1 MKITLPRMIA
11 FAGLPLLCAAC
22 GASDPSKELLSARDA
37 NTKLQQSDAAQLNPA
52 GARDAQDA
60 LTAAEAAHK
69 DSAGSDKEKT
79 AAYIAQRK
87 SELAV
92 AQAEEARAHQDRD
105 KADQAYQAQLEQQL
119 SSSRQEM
126 QQLQAQQEKA
136 QKEQVAWRK
145 KGENLV
151 VTLSGVLFDT
161 GGHTL
166 SPDAKKRLDVVA
178 HALKDNPTR
187 AVTIAGYTDNQGR
200 SETNRTLS
208 QKRADAVRAYLEKQ
222 GVPAT
227 RLASEGRGDTNPVA
241 TNDTEEGR
249 ADNRRVEITMHPP
262 GEAPERQLVKGT
274 DPAAKAPAKAPAKP
288 K

>member
-1 MKITLPRMIA
+1 MNTTLPRMIA
-11 FAGLPLLCAAC
+11 LAGLPLLCAAC
-22 GASDPSKELLSARDA
+22 GASDPSKELLTARDA
-37 NTKLQQSDAAQLNPA
+37 NSKLMQSDAVQLNPS
-52 GARDAQDA
+52 GTRNAQEA
-60 LTAAEAAHK
+60 MAAAEEAHK

-119 SSSRQEM
+119 SASRQEV
-126 QQLQAQQEKA
+126 QELQAASEKQ
-136 QKEQVAWRK
+136 QKEFVAWRK
-145 KGENLV
+145 RGESLV

-161 GGHTL
+161 GGHNL

-178 HALKDNPTR
+178 HALKDNPRR
-187 AVTIAGYTDNQGR
+187 AVTIAGFTDNKGK

-208 QKRADAVRAYLEKQ
+208 QKRADAVKGYLEKQ
-222 GVPAT
+222 GVPAS
-227 RLASEGRGDTNPVA
+227 RMYSEGKGDANPVA
-241 TNDTEEGR
+241 SNDSEEGR

-274 DPAAKAPAKAPAKP
+274 DTPAKP
-288 K
+288 QGKSK

>member
-1 MKITLPRMIA
+1 MKNTLPRMIA
-11 FAGLPLLCAAC
+11 LAGLPLLCAAC
-22 GASDPSKELLSARDA
+22 GASDPSKELLTARDA
-37 NTKLQQSDAAQLNPA
+37 NTKLLQSDAPQLNPA
-52 GARDAQDA
+52 GARDAQEA
-60 LTAAEAAHK
+60 MAAAEEAHK

-87 SELAV
+87 TEIAV
-92 AQAEEARAHQDRD
+92 AQAEETRAHQDRD

-119 SSSRQEM
+119 NASRQEL
-126 QQLQAQQEKA
+126 QQLQAASEKA

-161 GGHTL
+161 GGSTL

-187 AVTIAGYTDNQGR
+187 AVTISGYTDNKGR

-208 QKRADAVRAYLEKQ
+208 QKRADSVKAYLEKQ
-222 GVPAT
+222 GVPAS
-227 RLASEGRGDTNPVA
+227 RLYSEGKGDNNPVA
-241 TNDTEEGR
+241 SNDSEEGR

-274 DPAAKAPAKAPAKP
+274 DSAPKSQP
-288 K
+288 KSK